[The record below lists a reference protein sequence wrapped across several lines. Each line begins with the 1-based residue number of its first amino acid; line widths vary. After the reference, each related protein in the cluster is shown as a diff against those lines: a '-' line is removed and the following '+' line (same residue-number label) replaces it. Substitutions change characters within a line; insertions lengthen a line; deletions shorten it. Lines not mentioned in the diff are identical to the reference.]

1 MKVQFLLICYLIIC
15 ISITAA
21 AQKIQKASDLK
32 KNDLAKV
39 ESEVR
44 TFFNEYGE
52 DLRQHRREAIANRYD
67 TAGYYRMGNGNKAF
81 ISFEQSKN
89 RYLNRWTG
97 PKDFQWKNLS
107 IEMLSS
113 DAALVVGQFDWKL
126 ASGDSATYSYSGILK
141 KKNGQ
146 WRIRMEDESSAPS
159 DFTTTTISG
168 DRSKPGAFK
177 YIFNAKA
184 GASIAAHRHSVDM
197 HITVRS
203 GKKFILMG
211 DLLTARVQIF
221 EANSKLVI
229 PANTWHVEWWETD
242 TIEEIE
248 GIGSMLTERASPATP
263 RKQ

>member
-1 MKVQFLLICYLIIC
+1 MKSFLLLISLLLCNVLIGE
-15 ISITAA
+15 AQN
-21 AQKIQKASDLK
+21 AQKKNSDT
-32 KNDLAKV
+32 AT
-39 ESEVR
+39 EREIR
-44 TFFNEYGE
+44 EFFDSYAE
-52 DLRQHRREAIANRYD
+52 DLRHQRREAIANRYD
-67 TAGYYRMGNGNKAF
+67 SQGYYRMGNGNKAF
-81 ISFEQSKN
+81 LSFEQTKN

-113 DAALVVGQFDWKL
+113 DAALVVGQFDLKML
-126 ASGDSATYSYSGILK
+126 SGDSATYSYSGILK

-197 HITVRS
+197 HITVSS
-203 GKKFILMG
+203 GKKFILIG
-211 DLLTARVQIF
+211 ELLKARVQVI
-221 EANSKLVI
+221 EANSKFVI

-248 GIGSMLTERASPATP
+248 GIGPMLTERASPATP
-263 RKQ
+263 RKK